1 MRVTCIKFHPVQ
13 SANVIHSIIWFKKK
27 TTAKEEGLYSS
38 SPETEKPKETSPLFA
53 QFSATPSL
61 QWISACSEDAL
72 DGVRYSPELSRFS
85 WELETEI

>member
-1 MRVTCIKFHPVQ
+1 MYQIPPCTECKCHTQ
-13 SANVIHSIIWFKKK
+13 HYLFKKK